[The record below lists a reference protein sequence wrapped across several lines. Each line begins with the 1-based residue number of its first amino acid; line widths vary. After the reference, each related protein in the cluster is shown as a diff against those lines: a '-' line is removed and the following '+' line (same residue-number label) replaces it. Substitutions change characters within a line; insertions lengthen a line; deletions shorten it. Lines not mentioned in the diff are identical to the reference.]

1 MTRSDAPRAAGTGPS
16 SIRFAH
22 MNRILL
28 APLARVAVSDYLLIL
43 SHYVWSA
50 CRIDGL
56 LLVLVFAL
64 SPGFCR
70 ALFNPLLPLLV
81 LATAAAFVC
90 IRKCGHAS
98 CVSYSQQ
105 PVRESSDNEKNPL
118 VQPSASQQDLRS
130 RRETVLN
137 AQKQKERE
145 EGAISDCENT
155 LLASGV
161 VSKVSSTACG
171 KCSWISCN
179 GNALLSSQFLS
190 IWRMRVGSY
199 GLVEVASPFHGSPTS
214 DCARKSEHAKDASG
228 VNVRHETR
236 CCRQELFQCDERPT
250 SMHFRTNGKAT
261 MFRSNAVNV
270 PDSSQVPSLA
280 RSYSPEN
287 SRRIRDS
294 STVVATLLF
303 PGLICTCLLEL
314 QRRGIYFSDGALSA
328 DKSLQ
333 LRACVMLVPGLL
345 GGSLLGRVL
354 WTHSLSL
361 RSIAVLVVIYTAAWL
376 SWISFG
382 TVALDA
388 VPVSFYIS
396 VAISFF
402 LFICLQ
408 VLVFHACYFNRS
420 HCFTLVEGVVLSQ
433 LISFIVFVSAS
444 DCLES
449 IRMTRAAGVSI
460 GVSQTPAWLVF
471 VSRMFLLLTA
481 GLACASLV
489 SSRSSRCMQPTRAA
503 SGARGK
509 SVLLCGFVAAVGLYL
524 FAGYSPVVEMSDG
537 IVQNN
542 GRMPRHTPFQWIVAL
557 VFGDSVNAS
566 VFFFWLASSFV
577 GVASIIAFWSHRATE
592 KPHDCGF
599 SQSSSHLIVVRKLY
613 HFLFAANVF
622 VGLVLR
628 VDELLVVAL
637 CGVVWVTVFCEFVRT
652 ADVASPFSQHLASLY
667 NQFADAR
674 DQNGL
679 FLTHIYLALGITL
692 PFVLTPVI
700 RGVPFSSRHLLGL
713 SLVGMGDASAA
724 VVGALF
730 GKRRLPMSD
739 SKTLAG
745 FIGFIIGALPVA
757 ILEPLHLIGPQQ
769 PGSDQA
775 ISCGAAVGAIGL
787 GALFEAYTSDIDNL
801 TLPLFG
807 VIVYDNISAV
817 LRSIQ

>member
-1 MTRSDAPRAAGTGPS
+1 MTRSEAPRAAGTRPS
-16 SIRFAH
+16 STRFAH
-22 MNRILL
+22 LNRILL
-28 APLARVAVSDYLLIL
+28 APLARVAVSDYLLIW
-43 SHYVWSA
+43 SHSLWSA

-56 LLVLVFAL
+56 LLVVVFAL

-70 ALFNPLLPLLV
+70 ALFNPLLPLIV

-90 IRKCGHAS
+90 IRNCDHAS
-98 CVSYSQQ
+98 CVSSSQQ

-118 VQPSASQQDLRS
+118 VQRSESQQDRKG
-130 RRETVLN
+130 TVLN
-137 AQKQKERE
+137 AQKQKEGE
-145 EGAISDCENT
+145 EGAIADCEKT

-161 VSKVSSTACG
+161 VSKVSSTVCG
-171 KCSWISCN
+171 KYSWISCN
-179 GNALLSSQFLS
+179 GNAVLSSQFLS
-190 IWRMRVGSY
+190 IWRVRVGSY
-199 GLVEVASPFHGSPTS
+199 GLVEVACHFHDSPTS
-214 DCARKSEHAKDASG
+214 DCARRSEHAKDTCG
-228 VNVRHETR
+228 VNVTDETR
-236 CCRQELFQCDERPT
+236 CCRQERSRRDERPT
-250 SMHFRTNGKAT
+250 SMHFRTNVKAT

-270 PDSSQVPSLA
+270 PGSSQVASLA
-280 RSYSPEN
+280 RRYSPAS

-294 STVVATLLF
+294 STVVAALLF

-314 QRRGIYFSDGALSA
+314 QRRGIYFYDGALSV
-328 DKSLQ
+328 DQSLQ

-345 GGSLLGRVL
+345 GGSFLGRVL

-361 RSIAVLVVIYTAAWL
+361 RSIAVLVAIYTVAWL

-382 TVALDA
+382 ALALDA
-388 VPVSFYIS
+388 IPVSFYIS

-408 VLVFHACYFNRS
+408 LLVFHACYFNRS

-433 LISFIVFVSAS
+433 LISVIVFVSAS

-449 IRMTRAAGVSI
+449 IHSARAAGVSI
-460 GVSQTPAWLVF
+460 AMSQTPAWLVF

-481 GLACASLV
+481 GLACASFV
-489 SSRSSRCMQPTRAA
+489 STRSSRCMQPTRAA
-503 SGARGK
+503 SGTRGK

-524 FAGYSPVVEMSDG
+524 FAGCSPAVEMSDG
-537 IVQNN
+537 ILRNSS
-542 GRMPRHTPFQWIVAL
+542 RMPRHTPFEWIIAL
-557 VFGDSVNAS
+557 VFGDSVNAG
-566 VFFFWLASSFV
+566 VFCFWLTSSFV
-577 GVASIIAFWSHRATE
+577 GVASIIAFWSHRDTE
-592 KPHDCGF
+592 KQHDYGF
-599 SQSSSHLIVVRKLY
+599 SQSSPHLIVVRKLY
-613 HFLFAANVF
+613 HFLFAANVI

-628 VDELLVVAL
+628 VDELLVVVL

-667 NQFADAR
+667 NQFADDR

-692 PFVLTPVI
+692 PFVSTPVT

-730 GKRRLPMSD
+730 GKRRLPMSG

-745 FIGFIIGALPVA
+745 FIGFFIGALPVV

-769 PGSDQA
+769 PGSDQGT
-775 ISCGAAVGAIGL
+775 SFGAAVSAIGL

-807 VIVYDNISAV
+807 VIVYDNVSAV